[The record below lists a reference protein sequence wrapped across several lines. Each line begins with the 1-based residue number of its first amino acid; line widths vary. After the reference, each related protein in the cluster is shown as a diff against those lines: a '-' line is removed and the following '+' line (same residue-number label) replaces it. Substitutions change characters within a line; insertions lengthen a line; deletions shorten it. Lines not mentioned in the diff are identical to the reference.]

1 MRRLLIL
8 LVLISVLIIPV
19 AAAEFTAPEAPDEVQ
34 DLMPAQ
40 TESFGEGLWKVI
52 SAAVDKLYPQIAQAG
67 RTCIMLVS
75 IAMLVSILQQIPTEK
90 NNIVEF
96 AGCTAVGVMLL
107 NNTGSMIQTA
117 VDTINS
123 LSEYGKLFF
132 PVMAGAH
139 AAQGG
144 LTSSAALYTG
154 TIAFDAILGKVI
166 SQWMVPLVYMYL
178 ALSLAGCALG
188 EDLLKRIRDLIKW
201 FVTWCLKNG
210 LYIFTGYLSITGV
223 VAGATDAAKLKATK
237 LTISSAVPVVG
248 GILSDA
254 SEAVLVGA
262 GMVKSAAG
270 VYGLL
275 AILAIWIS
283 PFLQIGI
290 QYLMLKITGA
300 LCAMLDAKRVSS
312 LIDSFSTAMGFLLGM
327 TGIMC
332 VLLLISTVCFMRGVG

>member
-8 LVLISVLIIPV
+8 LVLLPALILPV
-19 AAAEFTAPEAPDEVQ
+19 AASEFTAPEAPEGVQ

-40 TESFGEGLWKVI
+40 TETFGQGLWKVI
-52 SAAVDKLYPQIAQAG
+52 CAAVEKIHPQISQAG
-67 RTCIMLVS
+67 KSCIMLVA
-75 IAMLVSILQQIPTEK
+75 IALLVSVLQQIPTEK
-90 NNIVEF
+90 NSIVEF
-96 AGCTAVGVMLL
+96 AGCLTVGVMLL
-107 NNTGSMIQTA
+107 HNTGSMIQTA

-132 PVMAGAH
+132 PVMAGAQ

-144 LTSSAALYTG
+144 ITSSAALYTG

-166 SQWMVPLVYMYL
+166 SQWMIPLVYMYL
-178 ALSLAGCALG
+178 ALSVAGCALG
-188 EDLLKRIRDLIKW
+188 EDLLKRLRDLIKW

-223 VAGATDAAKLKATK
+223 VAGTTDAAKLKAAK
-237 LTISSAVPVVG
+237 LTISSAVPVIG

-270 VYGLL
+270 IYGLL
-275 AILAIWIS
+275 AITAIWIS
-283 PFLQIGI
+283 PFLQIGV
-290 QYLMLKITGA
+290 QYLMLKIAGA
-300 LCAMLDAKRVSS
+300 LCAMLDAKKVSS

-327 TGIMC
+327 TGVMC

>member
-1 MRRLLIL
+1 MRRLLIILGIIHAL
-8 LVLISVLIIPV
+8 LMPV
-19 AAAEFTAPEAPDEVQ
+19 FAMEFTAPEAPNEVQ
-34 DLMPAQ
+34 DLMPPQ
-40 TESFGEGLWKVI
+40 TETFGEGLWKVI
-52 SAAVDKLYPQIAQAG
+52 SAAIEKLQPQISVAG
-67 RTCIMLVS
+67 KTCVMLISIALLVS
-75 IAMLVSILQQIPTEK
+75 VLQQIPSEK
-90 NNIVEF
+90 SGIVEL
-96 AGCTAVGVMLL
+96 AGCVAVGVMLL
-107 NNTGSMIQTA
+107 ENTGSMIQAA

-123 LSEYGKLFF
+123 LSEYGKLFL
-132 PVMAGAH
+132 PVMAGAQ

-154 TIAFDAILGKVI
+154 TMVFDAILGKAV
-166 SQWMVPLVYMYL
+166 SRWMIPLVYMYL
-178 ALSLAGCALG
+178 ALSVAGCAMG

-201 FVTWCLKNG
+201 LITWCLKNG

-223 VAGATDAAKLKATK
+223 VSGATDAAKLKAAK

-262 GMVKSAAG
+262 GMMKNAAG
-270 VYGLL
+270 IYGMLTI
-275 AILAIWIS
+275 AAIWIS

-290 QYLMLKITGA
+290 QYLMLKISGS

-332 VLLLISTVCFMRGVG
+332 ILLLISTVCFMSGVG

>member
-1 MRRLLIL
+1 MRRLLIILGIIHAL
-8 LVLISVLIIPV
+8 LMPV
-19 AAAEFTAPEAPDEVQ
+19 FAMEFTAPEAPNEVQ
-34 DLMPAQ
+34 DLMPPQ
-40 TESFGEGLWKVI
+40 TETFGEGLWKVI
-52 SAAVDKLYPQIAQAG
+52 SAAIEKLQPQISVAG
-67 RTCIMLVS
+67 KTCVMLISIALLVS
-75 IAMLVSILQQIPTEK
+75 VLQQIPSEK
-90 NNIVEF
+90 SGIVEF
-96 AGCTAVGVMLL
+96 AGCVAVGVMLL
-107 NNTGSMIQTA
+107 ENTGSMIQAA

-123 LSEYGKLFF
+123 LSEYGKLFL
-132 PVMAGAH
+132 PVMAGAQ

-154 TIAFDAILGKVI
+154 TMVFDAILGKAV
-166 SQWMVPLVYMYL
+166 SRWMIPLVYMYL
-178 ALSLAGCALG
+178 ALSVAGCAMG

-201 FVTWCLKNG
+201 LITWCLKNG

-223 VAGATDAAKLKATK
+223 VSGATDAAKLKAAK

-262 GMVKSAAG
+262 GMMKNAAG
-270 VYGLL
+270 IYGMLTI
-275 AILAIWIS
+275 AAIWIS

-290 QYLMLKITGA
+290 QYLMLKISGS

-332 VLLLISTVCFMRGVG
+332 ILLLISTVCFMSGVG